1 MQKILLFFL
10 ENLFSLKNL
19 QDNTKWKQF
28 GLTIAGGNRE
38 GNQLNQLASPLGIYV
53 NDNNQTIYISDYD
66 NHRIVQWKIGAQTGQ
81 FVVAGGNGKGNRMD
95 QLNNPTDLVFDQKND
110 SLIICDQGNRRI
122 VRWPRRK
129 RTNQQVIISNI
140 DCWGLAMDNNG
151 DLYVSDYMKNEVR
164 RWREGETNG
173 TIVAG
178 GHGKGKN
185 FNQLNTPRYI
195 FVDED
200 YSVYVSDNEN
210 HRVMKWMKD
219 AREGI
224 VVAGGQGPGESLR
237 QLYHPNGVT
246 VDHSGNIYVADLAN
260 HRIMRW
266 LKDAKEGS
274 IIVGGN
280 GKGQKLNQLNYPMGV
295 SFNLEG
301 NFYVVDQRN
310 HRVQKFDVDF
320 N

>member
-1 MQKILLFFL
+1 LFFL

-81 FVVAGGNGKGNRMD
+81 FVVAGGNGKGNRID

-129 RTNQQVIISNI
+129 RTNQQIIISNI
-140 DCWGLAMDNNG
+140 DGWGLAMDNNG
-151 DLYVSDYMKNEVR
+151 DLYVSDYMKNEVK

-185 FNQLNTPRYI
+185 LNQLNTPRYI